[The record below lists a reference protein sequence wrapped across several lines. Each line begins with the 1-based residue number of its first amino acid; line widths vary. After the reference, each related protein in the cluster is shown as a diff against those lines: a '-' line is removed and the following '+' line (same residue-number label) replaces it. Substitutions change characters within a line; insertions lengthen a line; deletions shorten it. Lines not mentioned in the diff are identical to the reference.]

1 VSKNTVKKGGQSAK
15 RDVKP
20 SAPKLSTVLEAED
33 QKEKPVAYISRKGAD
48 GAFVVPAGPIYNA
61 GGVQI
66 GWDPGVHL
74 DFRGVGVTGP
84 LYPESKAEDR
94 KMVER
99 VDRIIEEG
107 WQIVE
112 DLGLERLAPE
122 APRPPFAKW
131 SSTSASALKV
141 TLSVLFDEDDHDK
154 NVELVKQAAR
164 FEKATEDRADVLAML
179 DGLLASEAG
188 QSDEYEVE
196 VRLS

>member
-1 VSKNTVKKGGQSAK
+1 MAEVKKGGISAQRTTK
-15 RDVKP
+15 K
-20 SAPKLSTVLEAED
+20 SAPKLAKVLAED
-33 QKEKPVAYISRKGAD
+33 DAKEKPVAYISRKGAD

-84 LYPESKAEDR
+84 LYPESKAEHR
-94 KMVER
+94 KLVER
-99 VDRIIEEG
+99 VDQIIAEG

-131 SSTSASALKV
+131 GTTSSSALKV

-154 NVELVKQAAR
+154 NVELVKQSAR
-164 FEKATEDRADVLAML
+164 YEKANGNREDVLAML
-179 DGLLASEAG
+179 DGLLASEAV
-188 QSDEYEVE
+188 QSDEYDVE
-196 VRLS
+196 VKLS